1 MLPHVWGWG
10 ISRRGRG
17 LWLLLAL
24 ACASPAAA
32 ADNPKPTFAT
42 VPDSAFT
49 HPTAADTV
57 SYFLEPYP
65 YRIAPG
71 DQLFI
76 DFGIFLEGR
85 EITSNVIVRPDGM
98 VNLPYVGEVRAS
110 GRSTVE
116 MDSSLARLYS
126 KVYVNARITTSLSQ
140 IAGNLVYVMGEVQRP
155 GSYPI
160 QPNSTILE
168 MVAQAGG
175 FTKEAASGDIL
186 VVRRAGPSTLGV
198 KRINLKA
205 FLQHRRG
212 NPDLLLRR
220 ADIVYVNRTAIG
232 DINNFVE
239 QVFRPIMTVGDAY
252 AKAWTI
258 VNIDRV
264 FPSQTQSNLKP

>member
-1 MLPHVWGWG
+1 MLPHVLGWG
-10 ISRRGRG
+10 ISRRRRG

-24 ACASPAAA
+24 ACATPAAA
-32 ADNPKPTFAT
+32 ANKPKPSYTT
-42 VPDSAFT
+42 LPDSAFS

-76 DFGIFLEGR
+76 DYGIFLEGH
-85 EITSNVIVRPDGM
+85 EITANVLVRPDGM

-110 GRSTVE
+110 GKSTVE
-116 MDSSLARLYS
+116 MDSTLARLYS
-126 KVYVNARITTSLSQ
+126 RVYVNARITTSLSQ
-140 IAGNLVYVMGEVQRP
+140 IAGNLVYVLGEVQRP
-155 GSYPI
+155 GSYPM
-160 QPNSTILE
+160 QPNSTILG

-175 FTKEAASGDIL
+175 FTKEAASGDIV
-186 VVRRAGPSTLGV
+186 VVRRAGPTTLGV
-198 KRINLKA
+198 KQINLKA

-212 NPDLLLRR
+212 SPDIMLRR
-220 ADIVYVNRTAIG
+220 SDIVFVNRTAIA

-239 QVFRPIMTVGDAY
+239 QVFKPIMTIGDAY

-264 FPSQTQSNLKP
+264 FPSQTQSSLKP

>member
-1 MLPHVWGWG
+1 
-10 ISRRGRG
+10 
-17 LWLLLAL
+17 LAL
-24 ACASPAAA
+24 AVATPAAA
-32 ADNPKPTFAT
+32 KTKQNYTT
-42 VPDSAFT
+42 IPDSAFA
-49 HPTAADTV
+49 HPTAADSV

-65 YRIAPG
+65 YRIGPG

-76 DFGIFLEGR
+76 DYGIFLEGH
-85 EITSNVIVRPDGM
+85 EITANVLVRPDGM

-116 MDSSLARLYS
+116 MDSTLARLYS
-126 KVYVNARITTSLSQ
+126 KVYVNARITTSMSLV
-140 IAGNLVYVMGEVQRP
+140 AGNLVYVLGEVQRP

-160 QPNSTILE
+160 QPNSTILG

-175 FTKEAASGDIL
+175 FTKEASQGDIL

-198 KRINLKA
+198 KQINMKA
-205 FLQHRRG
+205 FLQHKRG
-212 NPDLLLRR
+212 NPDIMLRR
-220 ADIVYVNRTAIG
+220 SDIVFVNRTAIA

-239 QVFRPIMTVGDAY
+239 QVFKPIMTVGDAY

-264 FPSQTQSNLKP
+264 FPEQTQSGLKP

>member
-1 MLPHVWGWG
+1 MLPFVSGWG
-10 ISRRGRG
+10 ISRRIGG
-17 LWLLLAL
+17 VSLLLAL
-24 ACASPAAA
+24 AAASPAGAA
-32 ADNPKPTFAT
+32 NTKSSSGPTI
-42 VPDSAFT
+42 PDSAFT
-49 HPTAADTV
+49 HPSAADSV

-76 DFGIFLEGR
+76 DYGIFLEGH
-85 EITSNVIVRPDGM
+85 EITATVLVRPDGM

-110 GRSTVE
+110 GQSTVE
-116 MDSSLARLYS
+116 MDSTLARLYS
-126 KVYVNARITTSLSQ
+126 RVYVNARITTSLSLV
-140 IAGNLVYVMGEVQRP
+140 AGNLVYVMGEVQRP
-155 GSYPI
+155 GTYPM
-160 QPNSTILE
+160 QPNTTILGA
-168 MVAQAGG
+168 VAQAGG

-186 VVRRAGPSTLGV
+186 LVRRAGPSTLGV
-198 KRINLKA
+198 KRVNLKA

-212 NPDLLLRR
+212 NPDVLLRR
-220 ADIVYVNRTAIG
+220 SDIVYVNKTAIA

-264 FPSQTQSNLKP
+264 FPEQTQSSLKP